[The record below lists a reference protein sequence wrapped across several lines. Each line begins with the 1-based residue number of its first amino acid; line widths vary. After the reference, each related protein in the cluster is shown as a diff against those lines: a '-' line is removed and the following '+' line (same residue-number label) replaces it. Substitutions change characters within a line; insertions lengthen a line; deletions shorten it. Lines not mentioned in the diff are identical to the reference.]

1 MSVNPDYPDIIQFV
15 FENTDKMPE
24 GFYIQIMDLLKK
36 IYLKEN
42 VIEKI
47 NELLE
52 QNKKEIHKDVLRVL
66 TRVFKKKKVYNFYN
80 FYNFYNCMYQYFCFR
95 YQCIFNCI
103 VVILFFVFGFGIIW
117 VIVYRR

>member
-1 MSVNPDYPDIIQFV
+1 MNRSIYPDYPDIIQFV

-24 GFYIQIMDLLKK
+24 GFYIEIMNLLKK
-36 IYLKEN
+36 VYLKEQS
-42 VIEKI
+42 VEKI
-47 NELLE
+47 HELLE

-80 FYNFYNCMYQYFCFR
+80 FYNCMYRYFCFR

-103 VVILFFVFGFGIIW
+103 VLILFFGFGAGVVSII
-117 VIVYRR
+117 IHKG